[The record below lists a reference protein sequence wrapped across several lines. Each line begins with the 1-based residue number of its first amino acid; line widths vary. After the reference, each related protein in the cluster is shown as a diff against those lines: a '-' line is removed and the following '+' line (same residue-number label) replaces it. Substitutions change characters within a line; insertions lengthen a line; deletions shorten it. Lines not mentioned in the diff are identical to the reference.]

1 MPQPL
6 ISPNSEG
13 KLKVPSN
20 QVRGHERSAPPY
32 PRGPGRPL
40 EAKDRPLE
48 AKDRPKG
55 ALRKVVRSSASSPQL
70 ENVMVADEVNSSNS
84 SHEGSEEVMY
94 YYYSSTTII
103 VAVVVF

>member
-32 PRGPGRPL
+32 PRGPG
-40 EAKDRPLE
+40 RPLE